1 MIQIPNRLINSL
13 LSIFFLSLSI
23 FFRKKA
29 LLIILNRFNLILC
42 FVIII
47 NLTLSLNVI
56 LFQKEWFK
64 KINRISFPELGL
76 IFCSGSFLLLFY
88 VLATFGL
95 DFTTSINYSFISR
108 STLIFTI
115 VLAYFFLDEKIYCE
129 KIFLIFFFFVG
140 IYIISTEGKRIVL
153 QMGDLLILIGTFF
166 FSSFAIIQ
174 KKLSKN
180 LPPNILAWAVISSST
195 IMAILVSFLLKVN
208 LFPQHH
214 HGFVYIFLAGITE
227 ALAILFMNKTIYIT
241 NVTYYSMMSMLT
253 PIMNGFL
260 GIIFLNES
268 LNPIQFLGGFIL
280 IISGILVQR
289 LRA

>member
-1 MIQIPNRLINSL
+1 MAQIHKRLINSL
-13 LSIFFLSLSI
+13 LSVFYLSLSI

-29 LLIILNRFNLILC
+29 LLIVNNRFSLILY
-42 FVIII
+42 FMIII
-47 NLTLSLNVI
+47 NLTLSFNLI
-56 LFQKEWFK
+56 LFQKEWVK
-64 KINRISFPELGL
+64 KIKKISYPEWRL
-76 IFCSGSFLLLFY
+76 IFCAGFFLLAFY
-88 VLATFGL
+88 ILATFGL

-115 VLAYFFLDEKIYCE
+115 ILAYYFLEEKISWE
-129 KIFLIFFFFVG
+129 KLFLILSFFVG
-140 IYIISTEGKRIVL
+140 IYIITTGGNKIFF
-153 QMGDLLILIGTFF
+153 QMGDLLILIGMLF

-174 KKLSKN
+174 KKLSRN
-180 LPPNILAWAVISSST
+180 LLPDLLSWTTASSCAILAVMIS
-195 IMAILVSFLLKVN
+195 LLLKVN
-208 LFPQHH
+208 LFSSKDK
-214 HGFVYIFLAGITE
+214 GFIFILLAGFSE
-227 ALAILFMNKTIYIT
+227 ALAILFMNKTISIT

-260 GIIFLNES
+260 GIIFLNEY